1 MGSSTTPNAVP
12 VFLSNTLPQIC
23 HSLLALDI
31 SANFLGFLPP
41 VLAICTNLEELNVAS
56 NPLRVLPVFLADLIN
71 LRVFIADSTGIVTL
85 PDAMADLDK
94 LHTISIRRNKLH
106 ALPSWLCML
115 PALQTL
121 YVDNNPFQGPWKAL
135 VEPLLSKT
143 STTTM
148 DPPSIRVLPLAAA
161 RGPNCNTDDASD
173 SGPVSTP
180 HSLLVQTPEDEDQ
193 TITPD
198 RAPHLGQAV
207 TSPLPVSP
215 QPPRTLSR
223 TRTTPNRTYFEQTR
237 ANSGSTKHQLQNP
250 PPITLQ
256 QNEHLT
262 RPELRKMKSAGDLRK
277 GKLMT
282 AHNEEAEM
290 PPLSAKT
297 SIATSQSSTNLAMN
311 SVPSPA
317 LSPNTKRYGSLGP
330 ASSIGSPIPRPN
342 ANVLRSQLSQS
353 LWEKPSESAVDTS
366 SAYSR
371 TSLVS
376 SSTTSPQPPS
386 VPTRVVSDS
395 KASHRS
401 RPSKDGKEKNS
412 RWGFLKKMSM
422 GKMKVEPVPPLPPN
436 SHPNVRPTILAGA
449 SPIPD
454 RFSRT
459 PQLDVRLSTSGS
471 LDAILP
477 PSTPPQ
483 PLQTPS
489 LVRRQLSTDLLRG
502 MPSIATT
509 STLVS
514 ASTFGSSIPASVSLA
529 PPATSAPTSRT
540 GKRRSFLPIDAPT
553 NGGLNI
559 PIPDNLKFMPDIT
572 AMGEASE
579 DATLTVDARVST
591 PSPIMDPEQYQ
602 RKEEERAREAYT
614 RALRSVMAYLKD
626 MNDLSLSSSQQLNP
640 LSMYGQAPD
649 EMMTRSR
656 RMTTTSVA
664 DNLREVSIA
673 LSGTTIAPS
682 TTTKDGT
689 GQLRPVE
696 TIVGL
701 RSGSS
706 SQTMS
711 VVTTDSNSS
720 QERKYKD
727 DKGKRAMV
735 IKEILL

>member
-1 MGSSTTPNAVP
+1 M
-12 VFLSNTLPQIC
+12 
-23 HSLLALDI
+23 
-31 SANFLGFLPP
+31 
-41 VLAICTNLEELNVAS
+41 
-56 NPLRVLPVFLADLIN
+56 
-71 LRVFIADSTGIVTL
+71 
-85 PDAMADLDK
+85 K
-94 LHTISIRRNKLH
+94 
-106 ALPSWLCML
+106 
-115 PALQTL
+115 
-121 YVDNNPFQGPWKAL
+121 Y
-135 VEPLLSKT
+135 
-143 STTTM
+143 
-148 DPPSIRVLPLAAA
+148 
-161 RGPNCNTDDASD
+161 
-173 SGPVSTP
+173 
-180 HSLLVQTPEDEDQ
+180 
-193 TITPD
+193 
-198 RAPHLGQAV
+198 
-207 TSPLPVSP
+207 
-215 QPPRTLSR
+215 
-223 TRTTPNRTYFEQTR
+223 
-237 ANSGSTKHQLQNP
+237 QLNP
-250 PPITLQ
+250 PPMTLQ
-256 QNEHLT
+256 QTEHLI

-277 GKLMT
+277 GKLIT
-282 AHNEEAEM
+282 VHNGEPEM

-297 SIATSQSSTNLAMN
+297 SIATSQSSTNLAVN
-311 SVPSPA
+311 SIPSPA

-330 ASSIGSPIPRPN
+330 ASSLGSPIPRSN

-353 LWEKPSESAVDTS
+353 LWEKPSESAIDTS

-376 SSTTSPQPPS
+376 SPTTSPQPPS
-386 VPTRVVSDS
+386 VPIRVISDG

-422 GKMKVEPVPPLPPN
+422 GKMKIEPVPPLPPN
-436 SHPNVRPTILAGA
+436 SRPNVRPMISAGA

-489 LVRRQLSTDLLRG
+489 LLRRQLSTDLLRG
-502 MPSIATT
+502 MPSIASTN
-509 STLVS
+509 TLVS
-514 ASTFGSSIPASVSLA
+514 TSTFGSSIPASVSLA
-529 PPATSAPTSRT
+529 PPATSVPTSRT

-553 NGGLNI
+553 SGGLNI
-559 PIPDNLKFMPDIT
+559 PIPDNLKTMPDIT
-572 AMGEASE
+572 ATGEASE

-591 PSPIMDPEQYQ
+591 PSPIIDPEQYQ
-602 RKEEERAREAYT
+602 RKEEERTREAYM

-626 MNDLSLSSSQQLNP
+626 MNDLSLSPSQQQLNP
-640 LSMYGQAPD
+640 LSTYGQAPD
-649 EMMTRSR
+649 EIMTRAR